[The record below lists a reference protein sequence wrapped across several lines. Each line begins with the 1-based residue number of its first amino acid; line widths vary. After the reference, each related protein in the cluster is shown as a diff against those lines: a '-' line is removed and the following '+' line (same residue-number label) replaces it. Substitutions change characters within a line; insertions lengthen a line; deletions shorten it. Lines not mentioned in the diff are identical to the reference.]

1 MKKFF
6 IMLALLLA
14 VNTGVSARIAD
25 ETNNMEMVER
35 FNLNVN
41 HKKLA
46 ETLELD
52 KEQIDFVDFAIDELE
67 NDMMFAST
75 IENNDT
81 QYGVLKSLVEKNM
94 KLMRSFLTPKQ
105 YKKYSMLLNLT
116 LVNRGFE
123 VQKLTK

>member
-123 VQKLTK
+123 MQKLTK

>member
-25 ETNNMEMVER
+25 EANNMEMVER